1 MALLR
6 AIVLAAV
13 LAGSAGGLLA
23 SLLHE
28 VGAVPLIQAAEVLE
42 QSAPATHGHDHGLA
56 DWAPADGLER
66 TAFTVLANLLTGI
79 AFALLL
85 VAGYAMRGTSI
96 GWREG
101 LFWGLGGFAAF
112 ALAPFLGLPPE
123 LPGAAAAP
131 LGERQLWWLATAV
144 ATAAGLILLAFRATP
159 LSAACAVT
167 LIAVPHLI
175 GAPAPAEGHALVP
188 EALTRRFAAT
198 VTVSSF
204 LVWSLLGTLSA
215 VLFQRLS
222 PIRTSPSPAAST
234 LGTLLP

>member
-1 MALLR
+1 MALFR

-13 LAGSAGGLLA
+13 LAGGAGGLLA

-28 VGAVPLIQAAEVLE
+28 VGAVPLIQAVEALE
-42 QSAPATHGHDHGLA
+42 QGAAATRGHDHGA
-56 DWAPADGLER
+56 AAWMPEDGLER

-85 VAGYAMRGTSI
+85 VAGYALRGVPV

-131 LGERQLWWLATAV
+131 LDERQLWWLATAA
-144 ATAAGLILLAFRATP
+144 ATAAGLALLAFRATP
-159 LSAACAVT
+159 LSAAFAVT
-167 LIAVPHLI
+167 LIALPHLV
-175 GAPAPAEGHALVP
+175 GAPAPTDARGLAP
-188 EALTRRFAAT
+188 EALTHRFAAT

-204 LVWSLLGTLSA
+204 LVWSLLGVLSA
-215 VLFQRLS
+215 ILFQRLS
-222 PIRTSPSPAAST
+222 PTRSAPSPAAST